1 MKNSK
6 TILMGLA
13 LTGAI
18 FITSCKKDKIEPE
31 SDTTAPSVTVTGGDA
46 YVDLHASYTE
56 QGATA
61 TDNKDGNLTTS
72 ISASGSV
79 DVHNAGIY
87 TITYSVYDAAGNLGI
102 ATKNVYVRHTANTIA
117 ASYAVKDTCPNMAPS
132 FYTDVL
138 TASSSTKVL
147 TTQFANYING
157 TVNFDISGST
167 GSIIV
172 VPSQT
177 VTCGLPAAPRAFTG
191 TGSISANGKKMTITY
206 TEVNT
211 ANSTSITCTGIYTKP

>member
-31 SDTTAPSVTVTGGDA
+31 TDTTAPTVTVTGGDQ

-61 TDNKDGNLTTS
+61 TDNKDGNLTTN
-72 ISASGSV
+72 ISSSGTV
-79 DVHNAGIY
+79 DPNKAGVYI
-87 TITYSVYDAAGNLGI
+87 ISYSVYDAAGNLGL
-102 ATKNVYVRHTANTIA
+102 ATRNVYVRHTANTIA
-117 ASYAVKDTCPNMAPS
+117 ASYAVKDTCPNMTPTI
-132 FYTDVL
+132 YTDVL
-138 TASSSTKVL
+138 TASSATKVL
-147 TTQFANYING
+147 TTKFANYING
-157 TVNFDISGST
+157 NVNFDISGNT
-167 GSIIV
+167 GSTII

-177 VTCGLPAAPRAFTG
+177 VTCGVPAAPRAFSG
-191 TGSISANGKKMTITY
+191 TGNITADGKKINITY